1 LVERLLRN
9 KIAGT
14 PSQATQANKMT
25 AFNKDQF
32 QPVPHTAD
40 DDALLFSKPEFKA
53 AWDALED
60 KYAALSKALKMSN
73 DADWHTTYPSEPN
86 R

>member
-1 LVERLLRN
+1 MKRLN
-9 KIAGT
+9 E
-14 PSQATQANKMT
+14 
-25 AFNKDQF
+25 DQF
-32 QPVPHTAD
+32 KPVPHTRD
-40 DDALLFSKPEFKA
+40 DDIRLFSNLEFKA

-60 KYAALSKALKMSN
+60 KHAALSKILDRSS

>member
-9 KIAGT
+9 KIVGAPT
-14 PSQATQANKMT
+14 QATQANKMT

-40 DDALLFSKPEFKA
+40 DDALLFSNPEFKA
-53 AWDALED
+53 AWDALGDE
-60 KYAALSKALKMSN
+60 YASLSKILKRSSG
-73 DADWHTTYPSEPN
+73 AGQFP
-86 R
+86 

>member
-1 LVERLLRN
+1 
-9 KIAGT
+9 
-14 PSQATQANKMT
+14 MT

-40 DDALLFSKPEFKA
+40 DDALLFSNPEFKA

-60 KYAALSKALKMSN
+60 KYAALSEVSKISS
-73 DADWHTTYPSEPN
+73 DTIGIPPTRPN
-86 R
+86 